1 MEKYIYI
8 YGKTMEFSSI
18 CIMRI
23 INLIK
28 FHSHNF
34 SSIETSVLIH
44 FELLEELNR
53 SSPTLSFHSL
63 WISKWI
69 QKMLTPVRTGPQ
81 FYHSTFTT
89 QTTIISPPFLYRNK
103 IASRIRLN
111 IFPRKSS
118 HKSCQRYISSSK
130 CNIII

>member
-1 MEKYIYI
+1 
-8 YGKTMEFSSI
+8 MEFSSI

-69 QKMLTPVRTGPQ
+69 QKMLTPENGPSILPLY
-81 FYHSTFTT
+81 FYNPDHHYFTA
-89 QTTIISPPFLYRNK
+89 ISL
-103 IASRIRLN
+103 S
-111 IFPRKSS
+111 
-118 HKSCQRYISSSK
+118 
-130 CNIII
+130 